1 MIDEKILSDIDAL
14 KKELYNSNIFKEYF
28 SLKNYLKRELSPQK
42 LTIFVIFRNYLNLN
56 QKEKQLY
63 AQIKNKSKDDPVLS
77 NFFVLK
83 EEIED
88 LKDEVNK
95 LLSLWFMQS

>member
-1 MIDEKILSDIDAL
+1 M
-14 KKELYNSNIFKEYF
+14 NYF
-28 SLKNYLKRELSPQK
+28 
-42 LTIFVIFRNYLNLN
+42 NLN

-63 AQIKNKSKDDPVLS
+63 AQIKNRSKDDPVLS
-77 NFFVLK
+77 NFFALK

-95 LLSLWFMQS
+95 LLSL

>member
-1 MIDEKILSDIDAL
+1 MIDEKILSDINAL
-14 KKELYNSNIFKEYF
+14 KKELYNNNIFKEYF
-28 SLKNYLKRELSPQK
+28 SLKNYLKRELSPQNSA
-42 LTIFVIFRNYLNLN
+42 IFVIFRNYLDLN

-63 AQIKNKSKDDPVLS
+63 AQIKNRSKDDPVLS
-77 NFFVLK
+77 NFFALK

-95 LLSLWFMQS
+95 LLSL